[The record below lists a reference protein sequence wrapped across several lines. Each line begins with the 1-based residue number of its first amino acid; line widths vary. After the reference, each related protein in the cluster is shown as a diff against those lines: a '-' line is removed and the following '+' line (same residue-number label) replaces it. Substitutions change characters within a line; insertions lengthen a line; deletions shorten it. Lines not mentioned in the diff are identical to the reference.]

1 LTADVFGKW
10 TAISAGV
17 HVERGSGFA
26 VVRAMRIFIRARVLK
41 NMVLKVVV
49 VVGRC
54 GRGKQQIVRC
64 GVGGVIRVSVSMRSD
79 VIIADSVDLNSK
91 VSPTKAD
98 IQIFRYSIFRQ
109 RNSMDI
115 KRTNADSIMLHAIYL
130 PPKWNERGL
139 QSAPSSEGISA
150 FPIL

>member
-1 LTADVFGKW
+1 LTADVFDKW

-41 NMVLKVVV
+41 NIVLKVVA

-98 IQIFRYSIFRQ
+98 IQIFNLS
-109 RNSMDI
+109 
-115 KRTNADSIMLHAIYL
+115 TT
-130 PPKWNERGL
+130 
-139 QSAPSSEGISA
+139 
-150 FPIL
+150 